1 MRDNSVL
8 IMVLILALL
17 SMISPIDLIL
27 DAVSVVD
34 VPLFGLI
41 VSSGGGVWGH
51 GSPCSST
58 TLAGLKPRKG
68 RKGGLPIDF
77 SR

>member
-17 SMISPIDLIL
+17 YMISPIDLIL
-27 DAVSVVD
+27 DAVNVVD

-58 TLAGLKPRKG
+58 TLSGLKPLQANKQRHA
-68 RKGGLPIDF
+68 D
-77 SR
+77 